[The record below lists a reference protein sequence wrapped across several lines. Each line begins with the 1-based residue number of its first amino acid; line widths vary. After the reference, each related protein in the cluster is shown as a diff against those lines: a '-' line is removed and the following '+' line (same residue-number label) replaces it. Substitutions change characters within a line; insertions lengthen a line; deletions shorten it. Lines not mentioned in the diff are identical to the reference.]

1 MVYSVEM
8 ESLFPSNS
16 LHLDPTSC
24 SLHAPLVR
32 MSVTCHATSLHYRL
46 HKYGLCLDKT
56 IKYTIQEEIGK
67 HFLDSA
73 IKLVQ
78 EGKTFAFVLDNI
90 DRDVRVHGMRFES
103 QNKSVHAV

>member
-1 MVYSVEM
+1 MFIATELPHRHNKVRSSNHVKFCN
-8 ESLFPSNS
+8 LFSFFFK
-16 LHLDPTSC
+16 
-24 SLHAPLVR
+24 LVD
-32 MSVTCHATSLHYRL
+32 RL

-56 IKYTIQEEIGK
+56 IKYAIQEEVGK
-67 HFLDSA
+67 HFFDSA

-103 QNKSVHAV
+103 QNKSVHGV